1 MGRPPRKARV
11 EEVHLWP
18 CGQGAHPTPAMSSR
32 TSCSIWH
39 TSLAHC
45 TPICLTC
52 THPSRGSTKIMS
64 TNRQVWAS
72 ARHYLIWCSLTILLL
87 LLSFYGGAK
96 GTLRLGNLP
105 KATEL
110 VNSRMGVTPPLK
122 PEPLDTAGEGKPS
135 SKVTTSRF
143 SLAPMFLMYYL

>member
-1 MGRPPRKARV
+1 M
-11 EEVHLWP
+11 
-18 CGQGAHPTPAMSSR
+18 
-32 TSCSIWH
+32 
-39 TSLAHC
+39 
-45 TPICLTC
+45 
-52 THPSRGSTKIMS
+52 
-64 TNRQVWAS
+64 
-72 ARHYLIWCSLTILLL
+72 
-87 LLSFYGGAK
+87 
-96 GTLRLGNLP
+96 P